1 LARRCSG
8 GLSGSRSIGRLYR
21 RPTFSQPE
29 AKNVT
34 RIPTPARGSLALGER
49 ALVIVPTYNES
60 ENVTRIVPLILA
72 QDSRL
77 DVLVVDDNSPDGTG
91 QLADELAAADPR
103 VHVLHRA
110 GKEGLGRAYLAGFK
124 WALERDYAF
133 IFEMD
138 ADFSHDPGHLPE
150 FLAAIRDTDLVLGS
164 RYRDGKVTVV
174 NWPMTRL
181 MLSYGANIYARAVT
195 GLRLGDATG
204 GFKCF
209 RREVL
214 MAIPL
219 DQVRSNGYAFQI
231 EMSFRAWKRGF
242 RIAEIPIVFHDRT
255 EGESKMSKRIVREAI
270 WMVWRLRWWAITGN
284 A

>member
-1 LARRCSG
+1 MRMATPPRGTLA
-8 GLSGSRSIGRLYR
+8 
-21 RPTFSQPE
+21 T
-29 AKNVT
+29 
-34 RIPTPARGSLALGER
+34 GEKG
-49 ALVIVPTYNES
+49 LVIVPTYNES
-60 ENVTRIVPLILA
+60 ENVTRIVPLILQ
-72 QDSRL
+72 QDPRL
-77 DVLVVDDNSPDGTG
+77 EVLVVDDNSPDGTG
-91 QLADELAAADPR
+91 QLADELAAAEPR

-110 GKEGLGRAYLAGFK
+110 GKEGLGRAYLAGFA
-124 WALERDYAF
+124 WALARDYDF

-138 ADFSHDPGHLPE
+138 ADFSHDPAHLPE
-150 FLAAIRDTDLVLGS
+150 FLAAIKGADLVLGS
-164 RYRDGKVTVV
+164 RYREGKVTVV

-195 GLRLGDATG
+195 GMHLGDGTG

-209 RREVL
+209 RRQVL
-214 MAIPL
+214 EAIPL

-270 WMVWRLRWWAITGN
+270 WMVWRLRWWALTGR

>member
-1 LARRCSG
+1 MRM
-8 GLSGSRSIGRLYR
+8 
-21 RPTFSQPE
+21 
-29 AKNVT
+29 K
-34 RIPTPARGSLALGER
+34 TPPRGSLASGEH

-60 ENVTRIVPLILA
+60 ENIAKIVPQILA
-72 QDSRL
+72 QDPRI
-77 DVLVVDDNSPDGTG
+77 DVLIVDDNSPDGTG
-91 QLADELAAADPR
+91 QIADVLAAENAR

-110 GKEGLGRAYLAGFK
+110 GKEGLGRAYLAGFA
-124 WALERDYAF
+124 WALERDYGF

-138 ADFSHDPGHLPE
+138 ADFSHDPAHLPE
-150 FLAAIRDTDLVLGS
+150 FLAAVKDADLVLGS

-174 NWPMTRL
+174 NWPISRL
-181 MLSYGANIYARAVT
+181 VLSYGANIYARAVT

-209 RREVL
+209 RRRVL
-214 MAIPL
+214 EAIPL
-219 DQVRSNGYAFQI
+219 KDVRSNGYAFQI

-255 EGESKMSKRIVREAI
+255 EGESKMSKGIIREAI
-270 WMVWRLRWWAITGN
+270 LMVWRLRWWALRGR